1 MRSASLL
8 ALALTLA
15 CKPDDGSG
23 GDDTTA
29 AATSALTETS
39 PSDGSAATGPT
50 ETSPAGGTT
59 GDDAKAAL
67 DAACAAYCAA
77 YEMCPD
83 TTPGECSICYGS
95 IVARC
100 VGEGVAYLGC
110 LAEQTCEALMG
121 GEDPCQELEDVLE
134 AGECYRLCEGVTVE
148 PGPTC
153 VVEIQ
158 CSEEPLQRVEC
169 GQGGC
174 VCIVEGVV
182 VKECPDG
189 FCDAEDQLPSQN
201 SCEGV

>member
-8 ALALTLA
+8 ALAVTLA
-15 CKPDDGSG
+15 CKPDDGTG
-23 GDDTTA
+23 GDDTT

-39 PSDGSAATGPT
+39 PSDGSATGPT
-50 ETSPAGGTT
+50 ETSPTGGTT

-83 TTPGECSICYGS
+83 TIPGECSICYGS
-95 IVARC
+95 IVDRC
-100 VGEGVAYLGC
+100 VDEGVAYLGC

-134 AGECYRLCEGVTVE
+134 AGECFRICEGITVE
-148 PGPTC
+148 PGDTC

-174 VCIVEGVV
+174 VCVVEGVV

-201 SCEGV
+201 CCEGV